1 MGRGLIDG
9 PEGTSIMRARA
20 RFPKRDW
27 IGTRCET
34 AAAPATV

>member
-1 MGRGLIDG
+1 MILPSRKV
-9 PEGTSIMRARA
+9 PE
-20 RFPKRDW
+20 RDW